1 MRFLFKTSY
10 AQDLTLFEHN
20 GQRFW
25 YGLLGLCLLA
35 LPWVVSTYWVSQMI
49 FIFIYG
55 VVGLG
60 LMLLAGYT
68 GQMSIGHAA
77 FMAVGAYTEA
87 VLAAR
92 GWPFPLTLLVSSIL
106 AAAVGV
112 VVGLP
117 ALRLRGLYLAIATL
131 AFGFIIEEV
140 IARWDSVTGG
150 NAGLRVKPVVLWG
163 LSLRDNTSFYYLAL
177 VVVLLTLYLMRNL
190 LRTPMGRAFVAIRDS
205 EVSAQSMGVA
215 LARSKTMAFAIS
227 AALAGLG
234 GALYARKIGFISPE
248 QFTVVQ
254 SIELVMMIV
263 IGGLGSLHGVFLG
276 AAFVIAL
283 PQVIALAKDTLPAAI
298 GGSPGLQPVVFGLIL
313 MAFLLFEPHGLY
325 GRWLKVRTYLELFP
339 YYRRGMFARQRSFQK
354 SERTR

>member
-1 MRFLFKTSY
+1 MRFLFKTHY
-10 AQDLTLFEHN
+10 AQDLTLFEHP

-25 YGLLGLCLLA
+25 YGLLALA
-35 LPWVVSTYWVSQMI
+35 LFLMPWMASGYWISQMI
-49 FIFIYG
+49 FIYIYS
-55 VVGLG
+55 VIGLG

-92 GWPFPLTLLVSSIL
+92 GWPFPLTVLASSVL
-106 AAAVGV
+106 AAAVGL

-131 AFGFIIEEV
+131 AFGFIIEEL
-140 IARWDSVTGG
+140 IARWDTVTGG
-150 NAGLRVKPVVLWG
+150 NAGMRVKPIVMFGV
-163 LSLRDNTSFYYLAL
+163 SLRDATSMYMIGLIS
-177 VVVLLTLYLMRNL
+177 VLLTLFLVRNL
-190 LRTPMGRAFVAIRDS
+190 LRTPMGRAFVAVRDS
-205 EVSAQSMGVA
+205 EISAQSMGIA
-215 LARSKTMAFAIS
+215 LARTKTLAFALS

-234 GALYARKIGFISPE
+234 GALYARKVGFISPE
-248 QFTVVQ
+248 QFTIMQ
-254 SIELVMMIV
+254 SIELLMMIV

-283 PQVIALAKDTLPAAI
+283 PQVIAMAKDFLPAVVA
-298 GGSPGLQPVVFGLIL
+298 GSPGLQPLVFGLIL
-313 MAFLLFEPHGLY
+313 MAFLLFEPLGLY
-325 GRWLKVRTYLELFP
+325 GRWIKIRTYLEMFP

-354 SERTR
+354 SERTK

>member
-1 MRFLFKTSY
+1 MRYLFKTHY
-10 AQDLTLFEHN
+10 AQDLALFEHN

-25 YGLLGLCLLA
+25 YAMLA
-35 LPWVVSTYWVSQMI
+35 LVLLVMPWIASGYWISQMI

-60 LMLLAGYT
+60 LMLLAGYS

-87 VLAAR
+87 VLAAK
-92 GWPFPLTLLVSSIL
+92 GWPFPLTLVISSTF
-106 AAAVGV
+106 AAAVGL

-140 IARWDSVTGG
+140 IARWDTVTGG
-150 NAGLRVKPVVLWG
+150 NAGMRVKPIVMLG
-163 LSLRDNTSFYYLAL
+163 ISLRDSTSFYYVGLATVVLAL
-177 VVVLLTLYLMRNL
+177 FLVRNL
-190 LRTPMGRAFVAIRDS
+190 LRTPTGRAFVAIRDS
-205 EVSAQSMGVA
+205 EISAQSMGIA
-215 LARSKTMAFAIS
+215 LARTKTLAFALS
-227 AALAGLG
+227 AGLAGLG
-234 GALYARKIGFISPE
+234 GALYARKVGFISPE
-248 QFTVVQ
+248 QFTVMQ

-283 PQVIALAKDTLPAAI
+283 PQVIAVAKDLLPAAI
-298 GGSPGLQPVVFGLIL
+298 GGSPGLQPVIFGLVL
-313 MAFLLFEPHGLY
+313 MAFLLFEPLGLY
-325 GRWLKVRTYLELFP
+325 GRWVKVRTYLELFP
-339 YYRRGMFARQRSFQK
+339 YYRGGMFARQRSFQK
-354 SERTR
+354 SERTK

>member
-1 MRFLFKTSY
+1 MRFLFKTHY
-10 AQDLTLFEHN
+10 AQDLQLFEHN

-25 YGLLGLCLLA
+25 YGLLALALLA
-35 LPWVVSTYWVSQMI
+35 TPWLASGYWLSQMI
-49 FIFIYG
+49 FIFIYAI
-55 VVGLG
+55 VGLG

-92 GWPFPLTLLVSSIL
+92 GWPFPLTLLVSAGLS
-106 AAAVGV
+106 AAAGV
-112 VVGLP
+112 IVGLP
-117 ALRLRGLYLAIATL
+117 ALRLRGLYLAVATL
-131 AFGFIIEEV
+131 AFGFIIEEL

-150 NAGLRVKPVVLWG
+150 NAGMRVRPIELLG
-163 LSLRDNTSFYYLAL
+163 LPLRDGTSFYYLCLAL
-177 VVVLLTLYLMRNL
+177 VVLALFLIRNL
-190 LRTPMGRAFVAIRDS
+190 LRTPTGRAFVAIRDS
-205 EVSAQSMGVA
+205 DVSAQSMGVA
-215 LARSKTMAFAIS
+215 LARTKTLAFALS

-234 GALYARKIGFISPE
+234 GALYARRIGFISPE

-254 SIELVMMIV
+254 SIELVTMIV

-283 PQVIALAKDTLPAAI
+283 PQLIALAKDFLPAAVA
-298 GGSPGLQPVVFGLIL
+298 GSAGLQPVVFGLVL
-313 MAFLLFEPHGLY
+313 MGFLLFEPQGLY
-325 GRWLKVRTYLELFP
+325 SRWLKVRTWLELFP

-354 SERTR
+354 SERAA

>member
-1 MRFLFKTSY
+1 MRYLFKTHY
-10 AQDLTLFEHN
+10 AQDLALFEHN

-25 YGLLGLCLLA
+25 YGLLALA
-35 LPWVVSTYWVSQMI
+35 LLVMPWLASGYWVSQMI

-60 LMLLAGYT
+60 LMLLAGFT

-77 FMAVGAYTEA
+77 FMAVGAYTEGI
-87 VLAAR
+87 LAAR
-92 GWPFPLTLLVSSIL
+92 GLPFPLTLLVSTAL
-106 AAAVGV
+106 AAATGL

-131 AFGFIIEEV
+131 AFGFIIEEL
-140 IARWDSVTGG
+140 IARWDTLTGG
-150 NAGLRVKPVVLWG
+150 NAGMRVKPIVLMG
-163 LSLRDNTSFYYLAL
+163 LPLRDSTSFYYVAL
-177 VVVLLTLYLMRNL
+177 VIVVLTLFLVRNL
-190 LRTPMGRAFVAIRDS
+190 LRTPTGRAFVAIRDS
-205 EVSAQSMGVA
+205 EISAQSMGVA
-215 LARSKTMAFAIS
+215 LARTKTLAFAIS

-248 QFTVVQ
+248 QFTVMQ

-283 PQVIALAKDTLPAAI
+283 PQVIALAKDALPAAVA
-298 GGSPGLQPVVFGLIL
+298 GSAGLQPTVFGLIL
-313 MAFLLFEPHGLY
+313 MAFLLFEPQGLY
-325 GRWLKVRTYLELFP
+325 GRWVKVRTYLELFP

>member
-1 MRFLFKTSY
+1 MRYLFKTSY
-10 AQDLTLFEHN
+10 AQDLALFEHN

-25 YGLLGLCLLA
+25 YALLA
-35 LPWVVSTYWVSQMI
+35 LALLAMPWLASGYWVSQMI

-77 FMAVGAYTEA
+77 FMAVGAYTEGI
-87 VLAAR
+87 LAAR
-92 GWPFPLTLLVSSIL
+92 GQPFPLTLLVSTLL
-106 AAAVGV
+106 AALVGLL
-112 VVGLP
+112 VGLP

-131 AFGFIIEEV
+131 AFGFIIEEL
-140 IARWDSVTGG
+140 IARWDGMTGG
-150 NAGLRVKPVVLWG
+150 NAGMRVKAIVLMGFSMRDATPFYYVALVIVVL
-163 LSLRDNTSFYYLAL
+163 AL
-177 VVVLLTLYLMRNL
+177 FLVRNL
-190 LRTPMGRAFVAIRDS
+190 LRTPTGRAFVAIRDS
-205 EVSAQSMGVA
+205 EISAQSMGVA
-215 LARSKTMAFAIS
+215 LARTKTLAFALS

-283 PQVIALAKDTLPAAI
+283 PQVISLAKDALPAAV
-298 GGSPGLQPVVFGLIL
+298 GGSPGLQLVVFGLIL
-313 MAFLLFEPHGLY
+313 MAFLLFEPQGLY
-325 GRWLKVRTYLELFP
+325 GRWVKVRTYLELFP

-354 SERTR
+354 SERTK

>member
-1 MRFLFKTSY
+1 MRYLFKTHY
-10 AQDLTLFEHN
+10 AQDLALFEHN

-25 YGLLGLCLLA
+25 YGLLALTLLA
-35 LPWVVSTYWVSQMI
+35 MPWVASGYWVSQMI

-55 VVGLG
+55 VTGLG

-92 GWPFPLTLLVSSIL
+92 GMPFPLTLLMSALL
-106 AAAVGV
+106 AAAVGL

-140 IARWDSVTGG
+140 IARWETVTGG
-150 NAGLRVKPVVLWG
+150 NAGMRVKPIVMLGV
-163 LSLRDNTSFYYLAL
+163 SMRDSTSFYYIGLVCVLLAL
-177 VVVLLTLYLMRNL
+177 FLVRNL
-190 LRTPMGRAFVAIRDS
+190 LRTPTGRAFVAIRDS
-205 EVSAQSMGVA
+205 EISAQSMGIP
-215 LARSKTMAFAIS
+215 LARTKTLAFAIS

-234 GALYARKIGFISPE
+234 GALYARKVGFISPE
-248 QFTVVQ
+248 QFTVMQ

-283 PQVIALAKDTLPAAI
+283 PQVIALVKDYLPAAI
-298 GGSPGLQPVVFGLIL
+298 GASPGLQPTVFGLIL
-313 MAFLLFEPHGLY
+313 MAFLLFEPLGLY
-325 GRWLKVRTYLELFP
+325 GRWVKVRTYLELFP
-339 YYRRGMFARQRSFQK
+339 YYRGGMFARQRSFQK
-354 SERTR
+354 SERTK